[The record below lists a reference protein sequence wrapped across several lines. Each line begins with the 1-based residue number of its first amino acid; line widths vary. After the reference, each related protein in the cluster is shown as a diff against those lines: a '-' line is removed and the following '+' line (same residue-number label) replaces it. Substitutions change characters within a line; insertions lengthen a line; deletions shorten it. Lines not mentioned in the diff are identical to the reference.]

1 MEHVSASAGPP
12 MSRRPIGAPVSQRA
26 FFGVSALL
34 FAVSAA
40 VTTVSATSMSAMG
53 GMPMPGG
60 WTMSAAWMRMC
71 GQTWLGLAASFVG
84 MWIVMMVAMMLP
96 SLVPMLWRYRLAV
109 SAIGE
114 THVGRLTLLVGAGY
128 FFVWSAL
135 GVAVFPLGVALAALE
150 TELPALARAVPFAAG
165 VIVLIAGAL
174 QFTAWKARGLACCRT
189 PPGCCQ
195 MLPGRS
201 ALPAL
206 PADAATAW
214 RHGLRLGLH
223 CSYCCA
229 GLTMVLLVAGI
240 MDLRVMAVVTA
251 AITVE
256 RVSPHGER
264 AARVIGAGIVGAG
277 GLLIARAVGLG

>member
-1 MEHVSASAGPP
+1 
-12 MSRRPIGAPVSQRA
+12 
-26 FFGVSALL
+26 
-34 FAVSAA
+34 
-40 VTTVSATSMSAMG
+40 
-53 GMPMPGG
+53 
-60 WTMSAAWMRMC
+60 MC

-114 THVGRLTLLVGAGY
+114 TRVGRLTLLVGTGY

-135 GVAVFPLGVALAALE
+135 GAAVFPLGVALAALE
-150 TELPALARAVPFAAG
+150 AELPALARAVPLAAG

-174 QFTAWKARGLACCRT
+174 QFTAWKARRLACCRT
-189 PPGCCQ
+189 PPGCGQ
-195 MLPGRS
+195 MLPGRPG
-201 ALPAL
+201 LPAL
-206 PADAATAW
+206 PVDAATAW

-223 CSYCCA
+223 CSSCCA
-229 GLTMVLLVAGI
+229 GLTTVLLVAGM
-240 MDLRVMAVVTA
+240 MDLRVMAAVTV

-256 RVSPHGER
+256 RVAPHGER
-264 AARVIGAGIVGAG
+264 AARIIGAGIVGAG